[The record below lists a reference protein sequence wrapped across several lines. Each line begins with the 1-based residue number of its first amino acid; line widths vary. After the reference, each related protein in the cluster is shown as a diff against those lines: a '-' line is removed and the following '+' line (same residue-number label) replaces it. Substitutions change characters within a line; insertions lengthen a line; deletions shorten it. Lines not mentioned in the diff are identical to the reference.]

1 MMSCAGFGSF
11 AHTDL
16 SLLLK
21 ESVRLWSAG
30 TTAGSEH
37 VPYCVALRLHRQLY
51 GEQILLFYIGGFFS
65 SLD

>member
-1 MMSCAGFGSF
+1 MMSRAGFGSF

-21 ESVRLWSAG
+21 ESVRLCQL
-30 TTAGSEH
+30 
-37 VPYCVALRLHRQLY
+37 VPLLEVSVCHIVLLYICTQLY
-51 GEQILLFYIGGFFS
+51 GEQILLFCIGGFFS